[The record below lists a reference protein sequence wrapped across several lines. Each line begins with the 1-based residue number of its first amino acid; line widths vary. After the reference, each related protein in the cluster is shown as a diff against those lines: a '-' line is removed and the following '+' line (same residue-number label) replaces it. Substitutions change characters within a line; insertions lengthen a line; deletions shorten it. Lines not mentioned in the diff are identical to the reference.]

1 MVKIN
6 YMSTLFIGI
15 DVSSKSNVVCA
26 MDFDENRYISSS
38 FKNRL
43 LGNLLFHRVVLM
55 LKGVITCKSS
65 NI

>member
-38 FKNRL
+38 FKN
-43 LGNLLFHRVVLM
+43 
-55 LKGVITCKSS
+55 I
-65 NI
+65 

>member
-38 FKNRL
+38 LKTISL
-43 LGNLLFHRVVLM
+43 ALM
-55 LKGVITCKSS
+55 SLPV
-65 NI
+65 